1 MWSFSFKFFMNSSCA
16 FFFPPD
22 IRAYSR
28 RYCLFRCW
36 IYRKFPIYW
45 GISSTSWTWGTS
57 YLQFGKHVPTWFGK
71 CWYHIRLLLELS
83 FCTFS
88 KLPRFDY
95 HLIEWFAYE
104 FFWGYYYFSVFEND
118 YITCF
123 YMEWIFAGDSSV
135 DFHFKDTF
143 LLPNFVAH

>member
-57 YLQFGKHVPTWFGK
+57 YLQFGKHVRTWCGK
-71 CWYHIRLLLELS
+71 CWVHFRLLLELS

-88 KLPRFDY
+88 KLPS
-95 HLIEWFAYE
+95 LIIISLSDLLMK
-104 FFWGYYYFSVFEND
+104 FFEDIIIFLFLKMIISHAMTWNEYLLV
-118 YITCF
+118 IWV
-123 YMEWIFAGDSSV
+123 WIFTLRILSYCQS
-135 DFHFKDTF
+135 
-143 LLPNFVAH
+143 L